1 MDFISEI
8 TRHIKIYG
16 IDGWSDLI
24 EDRSLVYHQ
33 ISGLWFYVSIG
44 KGSLFQFISLF
55 YSETI
60 EKRLRVFQT
69 ESNRADLNSIR
80 VNHVDPHFN
89 FLIIFVFN
97 KKKTQFEKFCYVST
111 MTKSNLIEFGS
122 KFKTKSKLIIQ
133 VSIVSLY
140 DG

>member
-8 TRHIKIYG
+8 TRHLKIYG
-16 IDGWSDLI
+16 IAGWSDLI

-33 ISGLWFYVSIG
+33 ISGLRFYGSIG

-97 KKKTQFEKFCYVST
+97 KKKKHNSKYSVTFHRWQNRINS
-111 MTKSNLIEFGS
+111 IEFGS
-122 KFKTKSKLIIQ
+122 KYNSS
-133 VSIVSLY
+133 SIVSLY
-140 DG
+140 DGQFK